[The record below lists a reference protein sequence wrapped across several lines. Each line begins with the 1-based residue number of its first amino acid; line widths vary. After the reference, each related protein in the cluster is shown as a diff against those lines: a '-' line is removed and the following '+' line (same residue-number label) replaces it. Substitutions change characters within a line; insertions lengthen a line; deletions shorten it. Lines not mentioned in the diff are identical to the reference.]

1 MKTLWVLFGLIFIS
15 QISYSQQGDWNITGN
30 LQLRSEL
37 DGRDFSHDTYPLTFT
52 SLRTRVGVEKAFS
65 NLSFFAQIQDSRVFG
80 EERGTLTNIRNLDLH
95 QGYVTLSDLFALP
108 LSLQAGRFE
117 MVYGTERFFG
127 AVGWHY
133 IGRSWDGA
141 RIRLKPGFNLDVF
154 ALTMIDNQGYI
165 ANATPSAYTYPSETV
180 PSTSVYGFWS
190 SFNPAAGNQ
199 MDPFFYYEISREK
212 DSEGDPVLSRY
223 TAGINYFFRV
233 QNFAITFEGAYQFGR
248 MRQPFGSFDVSAYL
262 LSLQLM
268 HTANPF
274 RIGAGSDM
282 LSGSEPYPGT
292 GEYTY
297 RTFDPAYGTNHKF
310 YGFMDYFI
318 NIPRNTNNAGLHDFY
333 ITALLNP
340 ADSKFSG
347 QIWLH
352 HFTTNKT
359 VADRNVFGQE
369 LDLTLSY
376 NFVKGTSLTW
386 GGSLFF
392 PGDLMKY
399 NFRLPGNNLREDPAF
414 WSYLMISASI

>member
-199 MDPFFYYEISREK
+199 MDPFF
-212 DSEGDPVLSRY
+212 
-223 TAGINYFFRV
+223 
-233 QNFAITFEGAYQFGR
+233 
-248 MRQPFGSFDVSAYL
+248 
-262 LSLQLM
+262 
-268 HTANPF
+268 
-274 RIGAGSDM
+274 
-282 LSGSEPYPGT
+282 
-292 GEYTY
+292 
-297 RTFDPAYGTNHKF
+297 
-310 YGFMDYFI
+310 
-318 NIPRNTNNAGLHDFY
+318 
-333 ITALLNP
+333 
-340 ADSKFSG
+340 
-347 QIWLH
+347 
-352 HFTTNKT
+352 
-359 VADRNVFGQE
+359 
-369 LDLTLSY
+369 
-376 NFVKGTSLTW
+376 
-386 GGSLFF
+386 
-392 PGDLMKY
+392 
-399 NFRLPGNNLREDPAF
+399 
-414 WSYLMISASI
+414 